1 MQFTVDEILADSPAS
16 YSQIQIGDRLRM
28 VSSACDESASA
39 AQSAQASRIRRRRKK
54 REKVGWPTDNKP
66 PLPQEELLH
75 LRSQEGAGLEAVID
89 MLVLHV
95 SVG

>member
-28 VSSACDESASA
+28 VSSACDESTSA

-54 REKVGWPTDNKP
+54 REKVCCAAQNRDSL
-66 PLPQEELLH
+66 LPRKELVCT
-75 LRSQEGAGLEAVID
+75 RFQEGSSLEA
-89 MLVLHV
+89 LVLHT
-95 SVG
+95 SFG